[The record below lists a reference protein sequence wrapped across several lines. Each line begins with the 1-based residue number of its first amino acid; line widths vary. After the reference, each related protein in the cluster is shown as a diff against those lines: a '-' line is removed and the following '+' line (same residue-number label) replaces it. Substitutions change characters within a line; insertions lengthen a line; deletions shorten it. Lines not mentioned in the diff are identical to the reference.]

1 VVTHLIDAFNML
13 ESVNKAMGEWIEKS
27 IASHNLTV
35 LDFRILDILAQ
46 GAVATTSQCARHL
59 NIMPSKI
66 SLSTEKLE
74 KAGFVQRRRD
84 RPDRR
89 MVALQLSDEG
99 LEIFE
104 LALGTLNERWQ
115 NVLSNVGSDVI
126 QMAALF
132 AGPTLAPIGVLV
144 KNSLRERNST
154 VK

>member
-1 VVTHLIDAFNML
+1 VVTHLIDAFNVL

-35 LDFRILDILAQ
+35 LDFRILDSLAQ
-46 GAVATTSQCARHL
+46 GAVTTTSQCASHL
-59 NIMPSKI
+59 NIMHSKI

-74 KAGFVQRRRD
+74 RAGFVQRRRD

-99 LEIFE
+99 LEIYE
-104 LALGTLNERWQ
+104 LALDALNEQWQ
-115 NVLSNVGSDVI
+115 NLLGSVGTDVMR
-126 QMAALF
+126 MAALF
-132 AGPTLAPIGVLV
+132 AGPTLVPIGKLI
-144 KNSLRERNST
+144 KNSLQERNSS